1 MTCLHGNA
9 HKCLFSVDICQCVV
23 LFYIII
29 LLTKMFSLFLLE
41 LCNMEKKKHYHLTG

>member
-29 LLTKMFSLFLLE
+29 LLFSLFLLE